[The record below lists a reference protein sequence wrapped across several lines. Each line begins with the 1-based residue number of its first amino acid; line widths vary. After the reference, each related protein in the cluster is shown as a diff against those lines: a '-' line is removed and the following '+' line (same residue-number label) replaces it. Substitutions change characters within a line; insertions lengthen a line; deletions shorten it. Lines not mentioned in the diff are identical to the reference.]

1 MLKKAENRWLARAA
15 QNLWPYK
22 SLSQH
27 PASKTKMRLIVVSAA
42 ALSLLAGCAYVG
54 EPLAPALNVPRPVTG
69 LAVEQVGEQVILRF
83 QLPVQTTETLPV
95 ELRAV
100 EVRAQWPGGEQMLT
114 VTRGEQGMASAV
126 APAKP
131 WVGQGVALQ
140 ARSQSRQGKW
150 SDWSPAAAIQVEEPV
165 QTPATVQA
173 EAVAEGV
180 RIGWRHSAVPM
191 RIERRA
197 ANAKAF
203 TEAVVAPPGESWVD
217 SQARFGEQQ
226 NYRLTAVAS
235 VSARSESVEVS
246 LLPVDKF
253 APAVPAAFAAVAGLG
268 SIELSWDRPPEPDL
282 AGFHVYRAPSAGGE
296 EFARLNPA
304 LVQAANF
311 SDRTVRAGAV
321 YRYSVSSVDQN
332 GNESNRSQPVEIQA
346 PN

>member
-1 MLKKAENRWLARAA
+1 
-15 QNLWPYK
+15 
-22 SLSQH
+22 
-27 PASKTKMRLIVVSAA
+27 MRFTVVSAA
-42 ALSLLAGCAYVG
+42 ALSLLLAGCAYVG
-54 EPLAPALNVPRPVTG
+54 EPLAPALNVPRPVTD

-83 QLPVQTTETLPV
+83 RLPAQSTETLPV
-95 ELRAV
+95 EIRAI
-100 EVRAQWPGGEQMLT
+100 EVRAQWPGGEKMLA

-131 WVGQGVALQ
+131 WAGQGVALQ

-150 SDWSPAAAIQVEEPV
+150 SDWSPAPAIQVEEPV
-165 QTPATVQA
+165 ETPAMVKA

-180 RIGWRHSAVPM
+180 RFSWRKSAVPM

-197 ANAKAF
+197 ADAKAF
-203 TEAVVAPPGESWVD
+203 SEAVVAPPGDSWVD

-226 NYRLTAVAS
+226 HYRLTAVSS

-246 LLPVDKF
+246 LLPIDKF

-268 SIELSWDRPPEPDL
+268 SIELSWERPPELDL
-282 AGFHVYRAPSAGGE
+282 AGFHVYRAPGAGGG

-304 LVQAANF
+304 LIQAANF
-311 SDRTVRAGAV
+311 SDRTVQAGAAYV
-321 YRYSVSSVDQN
+321 YSVSSVDGN
-332 GNESNRSQPVEIQA
+332 GNESTRSQPVEIKA

>member
-1 MLKKAENRWLARAA
+1 
-15 QNLWPYK
+15 
-22 SLSQH
+22 
-27 PASKTKMRLIVVSAA
+27 MRFIVVSAA

-95 ELRAV
+95 EIRAI
-100 EVRAQWPGGEQMLT
+100 EVRGQWAGEEKMLT
-114 VTRGEQGMASAV
+114 VTRGEQGMASAA

-131 WVGQGVALQ
+131 WAGQGVSLQ

-150 SDWSPAAAIQVEEPV
+150 SEWSPVAAIQVEEPV
-165 QTPATVQA
+165 ETPAMVKA
-173 EAVAEGV
+173 EAVPEGV
-180 RIGWRHSAVPM
+180 RIGWRNSAVPM

-217 SQARFGEQQ
+217 SQARFGEPQH
-226 NYRLTAVAS
+226 YRLTAVSS

-246 LLPVDKF
+246 LLPVDQF
-253 APAVPAAFAAVAGLG
+253 APGVPAAFAAVAGLG

-282 AGFHVYRAPSAGGE
+282 AGFHVYRAPGAGGG

-304 LVQAANF
+304 LIQAANF
-311 SDRTVRAGAV
+311 SDRTVQAGAA
-321 YRYSVSSVDQN
+321 YRYAVSAVDQN
-332 GNESNRSQPVEIQA
+332 GNESARSQPVGITA